1 VVVVASGVRL
11 GMGGA
16 GDEDRGVD
24 AGTGVLGGYGVFVG
38 SAMLAQ
44 GVWKDGSETGA
55 GEVLAKAQRQHAA
68 VLYKAVPT

>member
-1 VVVVASGVRL
+1 LYLIGSPMWRTMGRGGGALVAHVRRKGIAVAAASGLKL

-38 SAMLAQ
+38 SAMLVQ
-44 GVWKDGSETGA
+44 G
-55 GEVLAKAQRQHAA
+55 R
-68 VLYKAVPT
+68 